1 MVSNAFDRD
10 IQVAERVSR
19 RGKEQISARTRG
31 GDAFTGKL
39 VVLVDSQSG
48 SAAEVFSRVLQL
60 EKRGT
65 VLGDRSAGAVMESR
79 QYPFF
84 LESGTVIIYGVSVTS
99 ADLLMKDGKSL
110 EHTGVTPDETILPTA
125 ADLAAGRD
133 PVLARAAEL
142 VGLKLD
148 PVAAGKLFPYEWR
161 KF

>member
-1 MVSNAFDRD
+1 
-10 IQVAERVSR
+10 
-19 RGKEQISARTRG
+19 
-31 GDAFTGKL
+31 
-39 VVLVDSQSG
+39 
-48 SAAEVFSRVLQL
+48 
-60 EKRGT
+60 
-65 VLGDRSAGAVMESR
+65 
-79 QYPFF
+79 
-84 LESGTVIIYGVSVTS
+84 
-99 ADLLMKDGKSL
+99 MKDGKSL